1 MRNNQVNKYCAECR
15 AYKLHTRGTKY
26 YTCLTCCARTEK
38 QANNRLHSDAL
49 QVYDAGE
56 VNGVRLTVVNG
67 MVFATPAKR
76 R

>member
-15 AYKLHTRGTKY
+15 SYKLHTRGTKY
-26 YTCLTCCARTEK
+26 YTCLTCRTRTEK
-38 QANNRLHSDAL
+38 QANKRLHSDAL